1 MDHRSSHKLTSKQVT
16 AGMDLAFEFVKQ
28 KYDNGAAIAESAAGA
43 MEHTIITD
51 WRDDPWA
58 DHFHVPP
65 QN

>member
-1 MDHRSSHKLTSKQVT
+1 
-16 AGMDLAFEFVKQ
+16 MDLTFEFVKQ
-28 KYDNGAAIAESAAGA
+28 KYDNGTAISESAAGS

-58 DHFHVPP
+58 DKFHVPP

>member
-1 MDHRSSHKLTSKQVT
+1 
-16 AGMDLAFEFVKQ
+16 MDLTFEFVKQ
-28 KYDNGAAIAESAAGA
+28 KYDNGTAIAESAAGS

-58 DHFHVPP
+58 DKFHVPP

>member
-1 MDHRSSHKLTSKQVT
+1 
-16 AGMDLAFEFVKQ
+16 MDLTFEFVKQ
-28 KYDNGAAIAESAAGA
+28 KYDNGTAIAESAAGA

-58 DHFHVPP
+58 DKFHVPP